1 MGACG
6 IEGPWR
12 RNVSP
17 PGWWALPIAAR
28 EPDPRSIRQNYVIS
42 SYGNWGWS
50 AAAKTKQLGFYDQA
64 QEDEL
69 EEAQREE
76 AGLDGGMAS
85 WVYPGCRPSTRMHGE
100 GESV

>member
-17 PGWWALPIAAR
+17 PGWWTLPIAAR

-42 SYGNWGWS
+42 AEVVNGYYVME
-50 AAAKTKQLGFYDQA
+50 AEAELEA
-64 QEDEL
+64 QEG
-69 EEAQREE
+69 EATMMSLMCGR
-76 AGLDGGMAS
+76 
-85 WVYPGCRPSTRMHGE
+85 HI
-100 GESV
+100 

>member
-17 PGWWALPIAAR
+17 PGWWTLPIAAR

-42 SYGNWGWS
+42 
-50 AAAKTKQLGFYDQA
+50 AADNDGTKQLGYYDERPA
-64 QEDEL
+64 EAL
-69 EEAQREE
+69 ETAKWEVTLEPRSWWDL
-76 AGLDGGMAS
+76 GL
-85 WVYPGCRPSTRMHGE
+85 T
-100 GESV
+100 